1 VRKCASPPIG
11 DLHLSCAEPG
21 RFSTCAKTRFT
32 AAVFRRKAIY
42 ELLHPETR
50 HDAFKGNQHTGS
62 RQNGDKQ
69 VDRFTSATAR
79 ATGKSTGPKGP
90 VEKRVGKDAMT
101 AAAIAEL
108 FALAAL
114 VTVLAVLVLA

>member
-1 VRKCASPPIG
+1 MRKSPYRGLALELRGARPFF
-11 DLHLSCAEPG
+11 DL
-21 RFSTCAKTRFT
+21 RKTWFT